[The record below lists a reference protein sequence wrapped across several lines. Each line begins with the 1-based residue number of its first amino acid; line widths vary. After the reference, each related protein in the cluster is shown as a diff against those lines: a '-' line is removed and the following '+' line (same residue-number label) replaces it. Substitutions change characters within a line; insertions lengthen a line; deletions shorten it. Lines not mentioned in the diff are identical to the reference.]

1 MAIPGSGALSAQ
13 TINFELARSRSAQLS
28 IDTAENGGYGAI
40 NTNSSSRP
48 NSANPAAYSEWYN
61 YNHTAGGAVFSP
73 IILGFNVSTGNR
85 ACSNFYFIPITQYV
99 AGGTTP
105 LFEAVSQIYSNAA
118 GTVFSRA
125 GWYSDGSIN
134 KLWNGGG
141 AFTAEEP
148 CTL

>member
-13 TINFELARSRSAQLS
+13 TINFELARSRTSTLS

-40 NTNSSSRP
+40 NRFSSSRP

-73 IILGFNVSTGNR
+73 ILLGYDVGSGLR
-85 ACSNFYFIPITQYV
+85 ACNNFYFIPVTQWV
-99 AGGTTP
+99 AGDITP
-105 LFEAVSQIYSNAA
+105 PFFAVSQIYANPS

-125 GWYSDGSIN
+125 GWYSDGNLN
-134 KLWNGGG
+134 KAWNGGG
-141 AFTAEEP
+141 AFIAEEP
-148 CTL
+148 CFL